1 MATSTSGIT
10 SLDST
15 YTNLLNYQIQIES
28 APLTRLQSQQS
39 ALKLQRAVYADLKT
53 KLESLRSSAK
63 SLISTDAF
71 YSLKPGKSVSVANIA
86 TGTTVIS
93 AAAST
98 SAVAASYDI
107 ANISLALADRVR
119 SDEQEYSDQALGK
132 SGTIFVGGA
141 SERSMVKHLQALDTV
156 SNITINDQIAVGQ
169 QELGKGT
176 YYVETKQTS
185 EGAWQFRLV
194 DSEGTAQKIASGTSK
209 TSFTS
214 SWQNIPTGESP
225 SYSTGRGL
233 DINFGSDTSKYI
245 AKSKLGG
252 ATSVEYQ
259 PKGAEISITE
269 DMSLN
274 GIASA
279 INSGKF
285 AAGNE
290 VTATV
295 VNKQLVLSAKQ
306 TGVLYK
312 IQASGEVLEEL
323 GVLSGSAFK
332 NVMQSARD
340 ATFTVNGLAVTR
352 SQNSLLTDV
361 ISGVTIN
368 LASDAQGKSATLNV
382 VSDNTSSK
390 NAINAFITNFNNV
403 QTYIKSKLA
412 VTKNADDT
420 YTRGSLSGDQ
430 SIVSLRNSLFN
441 IVGSSDASAT
451 VYKSLKDIGITVN
464 SSLTMAITDSAKLEN
479 ALKTNYSDVL
489 NVVDRIMTSVNSKL
503 DKYTGTTSYVDQLIK
518 ANDLKTKY
526 VATSIT
532 SMNKR
537 LDARKESLTNYYVDI
552 QAQMDLLS
560 NTQNTNSAWLTS
572 LYSSMYK

>member
-1 MATSTSGIT
+1 MATTSGIT

-15 YTNLLNYQIQIES
+15 YTNLLNYQIQVES

-53 KLESLRSSAK
+53 KLESLRTSAK

-71 YSLKPGKSVSVANIA
+71 YSLKPGKSVSVSNIA

-107 ANISLALADRVR
+107 ADISLALADRVR

-132 SGTIFVGGA
+132 SGTIYVGGGA
-141 SERSMVKHLQALDTV
+141 ERSIVNHLQALDTI
-156 SNITINDQIAVGQ
+156 SNISINDQIAVGQ
-169 QELGKGT
+169 QELGTGT
-176 YYVETKQTS
+176 YYVETQQTS
-185 EGAWQFRLV
+185 DGIWQFRVV
-194 DSEGTAQKIASGTSK
+194 DSEGATQKIASGSSS

-214 SWQNIPTGESP
+214 SWQAIPTGESTT
-225 SYSTGRGL
+225 YSTGRGL
-233 DINFGSDTSKYI
+233 NIDFGTDPSKYV

-259 PKGAEISITE
+259 PKGAEISITA

-279 INSGKF
+279 INSGTF
-285 AAGNE
+285 ASGNE

-306 TGVLYK
+306 TGLLHK
-312 IQASGEVLEEL
+312 IEASGEVLEQL
-323 GVLSGSAFK
+323 GVLTGSAFK
-332 NVMQSARD
+332 NVMQSARN
-340 ATFTVNGLAVTR
+340 ATFTVNGLEVIR

-361 ISGVTIN
+361 ISGVTLN
-368 LASDAQGKSATLNV
+368 LASDAEGKSATLNV

-441 IVGSSDASAT
+441 IVGSSDATAT

-464 SSLTMAITDSAKLEN
+464 SSLTMAITDSAKFEN

-489 NVVDRIMTSVNSKL
+489 NVVDRVMTSVNSKL